1 MQGNKGAFTISQILE
16 LLLGLCQIKFIAMY
30 AGDDLVAGQ
39 IHAGIFGSQP
49 GLFPQA
55 VQVRRYGLFGGYG
68 TLIADCKAA
77 GIVALQNF
85 VIQGIRVNFNAGVAP
100 EKGYRLAGGAFVI
113 VRYVRGCALNG
124 IAAVPIELSELL
136 GVAVS
141 DGPDGGFVQAQVGQ
155 QRHGAGAVQIRPA
168 KGIGGFYG
176 RSGIQLCM
184 GFLRRDEQGIGGV
197 ADIQLF
203 QHGARLRKP
212 DLHSLLRKLLAKG
225 GLQGLLCFSFCQTAD
240 FHAADGHIGDDL
252 PIVWVHNTGNGRNA
266 QGTGQGHS
274 GSNGSANA
282 QLFPEAACFWRHFLF
297 ADLRL
302 FGHWSIPGGLCF
314 LGLRFL
320 QQCIQGAQKGLVV
333 LFKNMGFFLH
343 GKSSCRFHKLP

>member
-1 MQGNKGAFTISQILE
+1 MGYIRR
-16 LLLGLCQIKFIAMY
+16 IA
-30 AGDDLVAGQ
+30 G
-39 IHAGIFGSQP
+39 
-49 GLFPQA
+49 
-55 VQVRRYGLFGGYG
+55 
-68 TLIADCKAA
+68 
-77 GIVALQNF
+77 
-85 VIQGIRVNFNAGVAP
+85 
-100 EKGYRLAGGAFVI
+100 
-113 VRYVRGCALNG
+113 NG
-124 IAAVPIELSELL
+124 IAAVLVELRELL
-136 GVAVS
+136 GIAVHN
-141 DGPDGGFVQAQVGQ
+141 GPNSTFIQTQIREH
-155 QRHGAGAVQIRPA
+155 RHGAGAVQIRPA
-168 KGIGGFYG
+168 QGIGGLHG
-176 RSGIQLCM
+176 SSGIQLCM
-184 GFLRRDEQGIGGV
+184 GFLRRDEQGIGGG
-197 ADIQLF
+197 ADVQLF
-203 QHGARLRKP
+203 QHGSRFRKA

-225 GLQGLLCFSFCQTAD
+225 GLQGLLCFPFCQTAD

-274 GSNGSANA
+274 GGNGNSNA

-302 FGHWSIPGGLCF
+302 FGHWSILGGLRF